1 MGKATIR
8 AEKCTA
14 WQLFGDDISHSI
26 GRIIEPRLSP
36 PPRGRQ
42 HHHQQAPI
50 SFNDFNKQTSIFQAM
65 IVRNDDELALLI
77 ATLPSSLLIGAAGNF
92 EGHLKSQ
99 FRLCGHSKK
108 EEEEAKRQQSSKVH
122 GSRKKRGQRR
132 MDGAFAVLTLPD
144 GGKVFLDGGPSGVA
158 PVKTRREW
166 WLRRSIVLGPH
177 EDEG

>member
-108 EEEEAKRQQSSKVH
+108 EEEAQRQQSSRSTAN
-122 GSRKKRGQRR
+122 GRR
-132 MDGAFAVLTLPD
+132 I
-144 GGKVFLDGGPSGVA
+144 
-158 PVKTRREW
+158 RRFN
-166 WLRRSIVLGPH
+166 SS
-177 EDEG
+177 